1 MKAGYHQIA
10 IAEEHKERTAFT
22 VGPLGFFEYNRMA
35 MGLSNAPATY
45 QRLMEQCL
53 GDLHHRVCLIYLDDI
68 IVFGKNMTEHLERLK
83 LVLQRLSECGIKLSP
98 QKCSLAMRRVK
109 YVGHIVSADGIE
121 PDDEKLKQVKDWP
134 RPSSPE
140 EVRKFLGFVGYYR
153 KFIHNFSRIARPLT
167 DLMPA
172 PKVKNKG
179 TRKPT
184 PIQWTWGEDQENAFQ
199 TLKDR
204 LSSPPILA
212 YPNFDIPF
220 EIHTD
225 ASFQG
230 LGAVLYQSQ
239 NGQKHVIAYASRGLS
254 KSERNYP
261 AHKLEFLA
269 LKWAV
274 TEKFHDYLYGK
285 QFTVVTDNNPLT
297 YVLTTAKL
305 DATGHRWVAALAAFN
320 FDIVY
325 RPGRNN
331 ADADSLSRLPEIL
344 QKHEQHISEESVK
357 SVCRIQ
363 PTPVV
368 ESLVIE
374 PDILNDFK
382 QSPQMQSIDVESEQ
396 RNDPILKDWIY
407 FVEQQR
413 LPKGHELPQT
423 PESTLFRKNFSKFRI
438 VDNVL
443 YREVVIDE
451 GNLQQLVVPPS
462 LIDTVFTFVHD
473 NMGHPGRDKTSSLIK
488 DRFYWPGMTKD
499 IDDWIKGCKPCLLR
513 KSPVQ
518 HRAPLSNITTTEPLE
533 LVCMDFLSL
542 ESSKGGYQYILVITD
557 HFTKYALAVPTKNT
571 TAKTTA
577 DAFFNHFII
586 HYGFP
591 KRVHSDQGANFESKI
606 VKELCTITGIEKS
619 RTTPYHPM
627 GNGLTE
633 RFNRTLLSM
642 LGTLKPDQKRDW
654 KSHIGPLV
662 HAYNSM
668 RQDSTGQTPYS
679 LMFGRQPRL
688 PVDIAFGLDKSNTK
702 PLSSYVE
709 NLQNR
714 LQQSYKL
721 ATEANKKAQERQKA
735 HYDLRVRGGKVEIGD
750 RVLVKIVAFDGKH
763 KLANKW
769 EEDPY
774 IVLAKP
780 NNDIPVYVVRKE
792 SGEGRRRTLHRNLL
806 LPIGYLNEDDE
817 GNKRPKP
824 RPAPR
829 TSLTEKPVQTDTV
842 VQNDSADCSN
852 DDDSETES
860 SEMLQHKLDS
870 NVEGDA
876 SQSALSSGTSV
887 LEITPPHES
896 NDDPILIEVSDGD
909 TNDTGAIESQ
919 NQSQDSVPVS
929 EQHEF
934 TTSNHD
940 SEPSSREDSN
950 VSDLGS
956 TDIPRRS
963 RRERQPPAWM
973 RGDSFLVNSV
983 QTSDSWSQKANF
995 LKSLAE
1001 TTDLFKGME
1010 SEVSR
1015 AMLSVILEK

>member
-1 MKAGYHQIA
+1 
-10 IAEEHKERTAFT
+10 
-22 VGPLGFFEYNRMA
+22 
-35 MGLSNAPATY
+35 
-45 QRLMEQCL
+45 
-53 GDLHHRVCLIYLDDI
+53 
-68 IVFGKNMTEHLERLK
+68 
-83 LVLQRLSECGIKLSP
+83 
-98 QKCSLAMRRVK
+98 
-109 YVGHIVSADGIE
+109 
-121 PDDEKLKQVKDWP
+121 
-134 RPSSPE
+134 
-140 EVRKFLGFVGYYR
+140 
-153 KFIHNFSRIARPLT
+153 
-167 DLMPA
+167 
-172 PKVKNKG
+172 
-179 TRKPT
+179 
-184 PIQWTWGEDQENAFQ
+184 
-199 TLKDR
+199 
-204 LSSPPILA
+204 
-212 YPNFDIPF
+212 
-220 EIHTD
+220 
-225 ASFQG
+225 
-230 LGAVLYQSQ
+230 
-239 NGQKHVIAYASRGLS
+239 
-254 KSERNYP
+254 
-261 AHKLEFLA
+261 
-269 LKWAV
+269 
-274 TEKFHDYLYGK
+274 
-285 QFTVVTDNNPLT
+285 
-297 YVLTTAKL
+297 
-305 DATGHRWVAALAAFN
+305 
-320 FDIVY
+320 
-325 RPGRNN
+325 
-331 ADADSLSRLPEIL
+331 
-344 QKHEQHISEESVK
+344 
-357 SVCRIQ
+357 
-363 PTPVV
+363 
-368 ESLVIE
+368 
-374 PDILNDFK
+374 
-382 QSPQMQSIDVESEQ
+382 
-396 RNDPILKDWIY
+396 
-407 FVEQQR
+407 
-413 LPKGHELPQT
+413 
-423 PESTLFRKNFSKFRI
+423 
-438 VDNVL
+438 
-443 YREVVIDE
+443 
-451 GNLQQLVVPPS
+451 
-462 LIDTVFTFVHD
+462 
-473 NMGHPGRDKTSSLIK
+473 MGHPGRDKTSSLIK

-721 ATEANKKAQERQKA
+721 ATEANRKAQERQKA

-870 NVEGDA
+870 NIEGDA

-896 NDDPILIEVSDGD
+896 NDDPILIEISDSD
-909 TNDTGAIESQ
+909 NNDTGAIESQ

-929 EQHEF
+929 DQHEF

-1001 TTDLFKGME
+1001 TTDLFKGYPLAAVYRHAVHSKSQDVHHIYFTICGLLIYYFNFGWSLLHSIINIAVIYALLRISGGTKFSVAFAFIFNTVYLLYGYINQTREGYNISWTTPHCVITLRLTAVVMDYYDGKKDQKE
-1010 SEVSR
+1010 QSQDQKENCLYEIPSFLAMCGQTYFFG
-1015 AMLSVILEK
+1015 AMLAGPQFSMRRYLSLTSGKFTEELRKDANTNQSPSPSYSPSITRCALGILYIFVYQAGQMIITDQFILSQDFQNRNFFIKCFYVYLWGRILFNKYIGTWLICEGVCMLTGLSYNGKDENGNVLWDGVTNVKLYRLETASSFSQMIEAFNHNTNNWMLRYVYKRLRFLGNRLISQSVTLLYLSVWHGIHSGYYMNFFLEFIMVNSELQLQSLVKSSPSLQNFLQLPWIRPFMTLLARMLIWFSLSYALISFGLQYHTLYLQVRF